1 MRLNKKVAPYIF
13 ISPFYI
19 LFLIFGLFPLVFS
32 FILSFFL
39 WDGMSPMEF
48 VGIEN
53 YKYVLTD
60 SWFWKSVFNTLVIF
74 VLTTVPQH
82 VISLFL
88 AFVLNSGIIKLKG
101 FFRNSYFL
109 PYITSSVAV
118 ALIFGTLFGVQ
129 YGILNAFLRY
139 LANFAPF
146 KWLFNTINLQLPIRW
161 LGDPAWIKPS
171 IALLVTWKFTGWN
184 MIIYYAGLQK
194 IPETIYEAA
203 KVDGANLR
211 QIFFKIT
218 LPLLKPI
225 IFFAITMSI
234 IGNLQLFDEPM
245 VLVGSSGGA
254 RQAGLTT
261 AVYLYNT
268 GFSYLDFGAG
278 TAMAYILCSII
289 ILFTLINK
297 KFFKRDI

>member
-1 MRLNKKVAPYIF
+1 
-13 ISPFYI
+13 
-19 LFLIFGLFPLVFS
+19 
-32 FILSFFL
+32 
-39 WDGMSPMEF
+39 MEF
-48 VGIEN
+48 VGIDN

-88 AFVLNSGIIKLKG
+88 AFVLNSGIIKLKV

-129 YGILNAFLRY
+129 YGILNAFLRH

-146 KWLFNTINLQLPIRW
+146 QWLFNAVNLQLPIRW

-194 IPETIYEAA
+194 YPKQFMKQQE
-203 KVDGANLR
+203 VDGANLR

-218 LPLLKPI
+218 LPLLNPLYFCHHHVHNRKSTVIRRADGIGWKQWWRQTGWPDNS
-225 IFFAITMSI
+225 SI
-234 IGNLQLFDEPM
+234 PVQYR
-245 VLVGSSGGA
+245 V
-254 RQAGLTT
+254 
-261 AVYLYNT
+261 
-268 GFSYLDFGAG
+268 
-278 TAMAYILCSII
+278 
-289 ILFTLINK
+289 
-297 KFFKRDI
+297 